1 MKDQTYLR
9 VGIVGTVIAAIC
21 CFTPIL
27 IILLGTL
34 GLSAL
39 AIYLDAVLLPVLGVF
54 VLLTIF
60 FLFGENTSA
69 HNTSLTI

>member
-60 FLFGENTSA
+60 FFLA
-69 HNTSLTI
+69 KIQARIIHL

>member
-1 MKDQTYLR
+1 MEDKTYFR
-9 VGIVGTVIAAIC
+9 IGIVGTVIAAIC

-39 AIYLDAVLLPVLGVF
+39 AIYLDAVLLPVLGAFVF
-54 VLLTIF
+54 LTIF
-60 FLFGENTSA
+60 ALWRKYKHA
-69 HNTSLTI
+69 

>member
-60 FLFGENTSA
+60 SFWRKYKRA
-69 HNTSLTI
+69 